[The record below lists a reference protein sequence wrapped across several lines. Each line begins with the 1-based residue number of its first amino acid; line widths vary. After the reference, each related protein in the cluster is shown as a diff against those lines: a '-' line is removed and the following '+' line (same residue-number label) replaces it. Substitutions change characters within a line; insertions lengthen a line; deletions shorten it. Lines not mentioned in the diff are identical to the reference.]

1 MTQVSLCQGFLLELI
16 WNYIIFMWLPSW
28 LRRSYPTLICQRR
41 LVVVVFLWWFC
52 RSASMNFHTYSIAKT
67 ASKKIRALFNSTKFL
82 SPKVA
87 LYLYKFT
94 LPTCMEYCYHVWDG
108 ASSSYLNLVDKLLKR
123 ECRAVCSAL
132 TTSLEPLDHR
142 RNMVSLCLFYSYF
155 FGRCSSELDELFPFP
170 ILRRGLLVI
179 LIDCMICHHS

>member
-1 MTQVSLCQGFLLELI
+1 
-16 WNYIIFMWLPSW
+16 
-28 LRRSYPTLICQRR
+28 
-41 LVVVVFLWWFC
+41 
-52 RSASMNFHTYSIAKT
+52 MNFHTYSIAKT

-123 ECRAVCSAL
+123 ECRAVCSTL

-142 RNMVSLCLFYSYF
+142 RNMVSLVFSIVISLVDVHLNWMNCFPSLYSGEVFLLF
-155 FGRCSSELDELFPFP
+155 
-170 ILRRGLLVI
+170 
-179 LIDCMICHHS
+179 